1 MLLCSLLRNYQNNLN
16 FVDQA
21 VIDQITV
28 IVRKI
33 VNPDRFV
40 KSEDSL
46 FVSHD
51 QPVTN
56 FTFVDKKVEMIE
68 KNPSDLINFRL
79 LRKGEEASQFDYD
92 DEEVN
97 DILEQAT

>member
-40 KSEDSL
+40 KSEDPL

-51 QPVTN
+51 EPVTN

-79 LRKGEEASQFDYD
+79 LRKGE
-92 DEEVN
+92 
-97 DILEQAT
+97 